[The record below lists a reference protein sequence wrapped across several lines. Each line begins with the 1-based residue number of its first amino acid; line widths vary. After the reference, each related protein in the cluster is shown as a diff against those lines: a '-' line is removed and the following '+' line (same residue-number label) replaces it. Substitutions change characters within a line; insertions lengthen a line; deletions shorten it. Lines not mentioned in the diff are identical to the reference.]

1 MLSLTGCSALQLNA
15 SLKDERPVTV
25 VGCAAFS
32 PIYLPDETIG
42 KLDRD
47 TKEEI
52 ASHNLLYSC
61 LCDEKAEKPKSCKR
75 LLTLTK

>member
-1 MLSLTGCSALQLNA
+1 MLSLTSCSGLQLNA

-32 PIYLPDETIG
+32 PIYLPDETIA

-52 ASHNLLYSC
+52 AALNLTHEC
-61 LCDEKAEKPKSCKR
+61 LCGEKADKPKACKR
-75 LLTLTK
+75 LMLLAK